1 MNNYT
6 QKVLKSIDEN
16 PELLNQLLNSEN
28 APMTRGGER
37 VNPLLNVVGNI
48 DANDMRAL
56 TQELSA
62 NPVVQL
68 YMASQGS
75 LDARDLLQY
84 TGGTTGTRAAG
95 NQAVRALFDGRLDLK
110 EIMLIIVLLKL
121 FKRKNANTY
130 NNSAIGLLGSLLGF
144 NSGYGY
150 SSGGNLFSSLLGGGG
165 YQNGYGNGLFGGS
178 YGNGLFGSSYNS
190 NSALGN
196 FLGLT
201 GSNSINNSG
210 LHNLMNFVNG
220 SYNNNPQYQ
229 ALYNILNSAAG
240 SAVNSQGTVNANG
253 LFSVLSQLM
262 GY

>member
-84 TGGTTGTRAAG
+84 TGGLTE
-95 NQAVRALFDGRLDLK
+95 DW
-110 EIMLIIVLLKL
+110 IS
-121 FKRKNANTY
+121 RK
-130 NNSAIGLLGSLLGF
+130 SC
-144 NSGYGY
+144 
-150 SSGGNLFSSLLGGGG
+150 
-165 YQNGYGNGLFGGS
+165 
-178 YGNGLFGSSYNS
+178 
-190 NSALGN
+190 
-196 FLGLT
+196 
-201 GSNSINNSG
+201 
-210 LHNLMNFVNG
+210 
-220 SYNNNPQYQ
+220 
-229 ALYNILNSAAG
+229 
-240 SAVNSQGTVNANG
+240 
-253 LFSVLSQLM
+253 
-262 GY
+262 

>member
-201 GSNSINNSG
+201 GNNSINNSG